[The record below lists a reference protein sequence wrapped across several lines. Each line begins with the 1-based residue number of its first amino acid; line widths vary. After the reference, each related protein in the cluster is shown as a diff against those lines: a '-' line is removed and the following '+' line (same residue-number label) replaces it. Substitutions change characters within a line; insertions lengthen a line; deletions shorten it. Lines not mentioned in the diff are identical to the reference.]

1 MNTITANG
9 KSEKG
14 HEFGTAPVF
23 LAAISTILGA
33 ILFLRFGYAV
43 GNVGLAGALGV
54 ILIGHMITIPTAL
67 AVSEIATNQKVEG
80 GGEYFIISRSF
91 GRSIGGTIGIALYF
105 SQALSVAFYLI
116 AFAEAFKPAF
126 VWLNSFGWLPFQLAD
141 TRLVSVP
148 AGCLLLLLILKKGA
162 SLGVSLLW
170 GVSAIL
176 AASLASFFLGH
187 GTAADP
193 QVLPGTVFRPDSFQ
207 TVFAIC
213 FPAFT
218 GMTAGVGLSGD
229 LKNPRWS
236 IPAGTIS
243 ATLVGMVVYVAVVAK
258 LAASASPSDLS
269 TDQFIMAK
277 IAAWGPLVYLGLGA
291 ATLSSAIGSLM
302 IAPRT
307 LQALAKDGL
316 LPGEAVNG
324 LLAKGQG
331 AVNEPF
337 NATVVSGVLAL
348 GIILLGNI
356 DAVAQIISMFFMVT
370 YGALCGISFLEHFA
384 ANPSYRPAF
393 RTRWYLSLFG
403 AIMCFLMMLQMSP
416 LYAVLAIVA
425 MALLHLA
432 LSRSRASENSL
443 TAIFQGVLFQLTRH
457 LHMAAQ
463 KRYASTHAKDWRPSF
478 IMVSEDTFERIS
490 PLDFLRWVSY
500 RYGFSTLIH
509 YIPGRLTA
517 ETTKVSRQLLG
528 RLIEMT
534 ASSHASVFVDTVVSP
549 TYQTALAQMTQVAG
563 ISGLENNSV
572 LFEFPQ
578 DKPDSR
584 ERAVA
589 NCRIVSGLD
598 MNICILRSSARRFGY
613 RRQIHVW
620 ITREDEKNA
629 SLMILLA
636 FIIAGHPEWK
646 DSEISVFAS
655 FPVEEMEQQRE
666 KLSERILSERL
677 PISLKRL
684 RVTPFSGDDLF
695 ESQVVRAS
703 AEADL
708 VFLGF
713 DTDAFTENDGESFSS
728 FAGLH
733 DVLFVDARQ
742 EITIR

>member
-1 MNTITANG
+1 MEPCNDIQ
-9 KSEKG
+9 ERG
-14 HEFGTAPVF
+14 HDFGTAPVF

-43 GNVGLAGALGV
+43 GNVGLLGALGI
-54 ILIGHMITIPTAL
+54 ILIGHLITIPTAL
-67 AVSEIATNQKVEG
+67 AVAEIATNQKVEG

-105 SQALSVAFYLI
+105 SQALSVAFYMI
-116 AFAEAFKPAF
+116 AFAEAFKPVF
-126 VWLNSFGWLPFQLAD
+126 TWFNSTGWLPFQLVD

-148 AGCLLLLLILKKGA
+148 ASCLLICVILKKGA
-162 SLGVSLLW
+162 SLGVTLLW

-176 AASLASFFLGH
+176 AAALASFFLGA
-187 GTAADP
+187 GTPAAAAP
-193 QVLPGTVFRPDSFQ
+193 VLQTVPRPDNFQ

-229 LKNPRWS
+229 LRNPRWS
-236 IPAGTIS
+236 IPAGTVA
-243 ATLVGMVVYVAVVAK
+243 ATLVGMVVYVAVVLK
-258 LAASASPSDLS
+258 LAASAGAADLAA
-269 TDQFIMAK
+269 DQFIMAK
-277 IAAWGPLVYLGLGA
+277 IAAWGPLIYIGLGA
-291 ATLSSAIGSLM
+291 ATLSSAVGSLL

-307 LQALAKDGL
+307 LQALGRDAL
-316 LPGEAVNG
+316 LPGKSFNG
-324 LLAKGQG
+324 LMADGKGG
-331 AVNEPF
+331 CNEPF
-337 NATVVSGVLAL
+337 NATLFSGILAVA
-348 GIILLGNI
+348 IILLGDI

-370 YGALCGISFLEHFA
+370 YGSLCGISFLEHFA

-403 AIMCFLMMLQMSP
+403 AIMCFLMMFQMSP
-416 LYAVLAIVA
+416 LYALVAIIL
-425 MALLHLA
+425 MGLIHLA
-432 LSRSRASENSL
+432 LSRTRAPENSL

-463 KRYASTHAKDWRPSF
+463 KRYASTYAKDWRPSF
-478 IMVSEDTFERIS
+478 IMVSEDAFERIS
-490 PLDFLRWVSY
+490 ALDFLRWVSH

-509 YIPGRLTA
+509 FIPGRLTA
-517 ETTKVSRQLLG
+517 ETTRLSRQVLG

-534 ASSHASVFVDTVVSP
+534 ASSRAFVFVDTVVSP
-549 TYQTALAQMTQVAG
+549 TYETALAQMAQVAG

-578 DKPDSR
+578 DEPDSALQ
-584 ERAVA
+584 AVA

-598 MNICILRSSARRFGY
+598 MNICILRSSARRFGFH
-613 RRQIHVW
+613 RRLHVW
-620 ITREDEKNA
+620 LTQEDEDNA
-629 SLMILLA
+629 NLMILLS
-636 FIIAGHPEWK
+636 FIIAGHADWK
-646 DSEISVFAS
+646 DCEISVFAS
-655 FPVEEMEQQRE
+655 FPAAEMEKQRE
-666 KLSERILSERL
+666 KLAERIMSERL

-684 RVTPFSGDDLF
+684 KVTPFSGDDLF
-695 ESQVVRAS
+695 ENQVVRTSAS
-703 AEADL
+703 ADL
-708 VFLGF
+708 TLLGF
-713 DTDAFTENDGESFSS
+713 DAEEFIKNDGGLLSS

>member
-1 MNTITANG
+1 MSTANG
-9 KSEKG
+9 NHEKG
-14 HEFGTAPVF
+14 HDFGTAPVF
-23 LAAISTILGA
+23 LAAVSTILGA

-43 GNVGLAGALGV
+43 GSVGLMGALGI

-105 SQALSVAFYLI
+105 SQAVSVAFYML
-116 AFAEAFKPAF
+116 AFAEAFNPVFA
-126 VWLNSFGWLPFQLAD
+126 WINSTGLLPFQLAD
-141 TRLVSVP
+141 MRLVSVP
-148 AGCLLLLLILKKGA
+148 FSVLLIILILRKGA

-176 AASLASFFLGH
+176 GAALLSFFLGSPIEPAPPTIFGH
-187 GTAADP
+187 VAD
-193 QVLPGTVFRPDSFQ
+193 PDSFQ
-207 TVFAIC
+207 KVFAIC

-236 IPAGTIS
+236 IPAGTLL
-243 ATLVGMVVYVAVVAK
+243 ATVVGMGVYVAIVYK
-258 LAASASPSDLS
+258 MAASAMPADLVA
-269 TDQFIMAK
+269 DQFIMAK
-277 IAAWGPLVYLGLGA
+277 ISIWGPLIYFGLAA
-291 ATLSSAIGSLM
+291 ATISSAIGSLM

-307 LQALAKDGL
+307 LQALAKDRL
-316 LPGEAVNG
+316 LPGARVNDA
-324 LLAKGQG
+324 LASGKGQ
-331 AVNEPF
+331 VNEPY
-337 NATVVSGVLAL
+337 NATFVSGAIAIAIIML
-348 GIILLGNI
+348 GDIN
-356 DAVAQIISMFFMVT
+356 AVAQIISMFFMVT

-403 AIMCFLMMLQMSP
+403 AVMCFLMMFQMSP
-416 LYAVLAIVA
+416 LYAVIAIVL
-425 MALLHLA
+425 MTLLHLGLTRYA
-432 LSRSRASENSL
+432 AHDKSL

-463 KRYASTHAKDWRPSF
+463 KRYASAYAKDWRPSF
-478 IMVSEDTFERIS
+478 IMVAEDTLERIS
-490 PLDFLRWVSY
+490 ALDFLRWVSH

-509 YIPGRLTA
+509 YIPGNLSA
-517 ETTKVSRQLLG
+517 DTTNVSRRMLG

-534 ASSHASVFVDTVVSP
+534 AASRAAVFVDTVVSP
-549 TYQTALAQMTQVAG
+549 TYKTALAQMAQVAG

-572 LFEFPQ
+572 LFEIEQ
-578 DKPDSR
+578 DKPD
-584 ERAVA
+584 EAAKAVESCSMIA
-589 NCRIVSGLD
+589 GLD
-598 MNICILRSSARRFGY
+598 MNICVLRSSHRRFGY

-620 ITREDEKNA
+620 LTQEDDRNA
-629 SLMILLA
+629 RLMILLA
-636 FIIAGHPEWK
+636 FIIAGHPDWK

-655 FPVEEMEQQRE
+655 FPLEEIEKQRE
-666 KLSERILSERL
+666 QLRERILSERL

-695 ESQVVRAS
+695 ESQVVRTS
-703 AEADL
+703 EEADL
-708 VFLGF
+708 TMLGF
-713 DTDAFTENDGESFSS
+713 NADELARDNGDVLSS
-728 FAGLH
+728 FKGLH

-742 EITIR
+742 EIALR

>member
-1 MNTITANG
+1 MATTNG
-9 KSEKG
+9 SQERG
-14 HEFGTAPVF
+14 HDFGTAPVF

-43 GNVGLAGALGV
+43 GNVGLLGAFGI
-54 ILIGHMITIPTAL
+54 ILIGHMITVPTAL

-116 AFAEAFKPAF
+116 AFAEAFKPVF
-126 VWLNSFGWLPFQLAD
+126 VWLNSTGWLPFQFAD
-141 TRLVSVP
+141 ARLVSVP
-148 AGCLLLLLILKKGA
+148 AGCLLLLVILKKGA

-176 AASLASFFLGH
+176 VASLASFFFGH
-187 GTAADP
+187 STAAAAP
-193 QVLPGTVFRPDSFQ
+193 SILETVSRPDSFQ

-229 LKNPRWS
+229 LRNPRWS

-243 ATLVGMVVYVAVVAK
+243 ATLVGMVVYTAVVLK
-258 LAASASPSDLS
+258 LASSASSADLA

-277 IAAWGPLVYLGLGA
+277 IAAWGPLVYIGLGA
-291 ATLSSAIGSLM
+291 ATLSSAVGSLL

-316 LPGEAVNG
+316 LPGAGMNV
-324 LLAKGQG
+324 LLANGRGK
-331 AVNEPF
+331 VNEPF
-337 NATVVSGVLAL
+337 NATLVSGALAL
-348 GIILLGNI
+348 AVVLLGNI
-356 DAVAQIISMFFMVT
+356 DAVAKIISMFFMVT
-370 YGALCGISFLEHFA
+370 YGTLCGISFLEHFA

-393 RTRWYLSLFG
+393 RTRWYISLFG
-403 AIMCFLMMLQMSP
+403 AIMCFLMMFQMSP
-416 LYAVLAIVA
+416 LYAVVAIFMMV
-425 MALLHLA
+425 LIHLA
-432 LSRSRASENSL
+432 LSRSRAPDNSL

-490 PLDFLRWVSY
+490 ALDFLRWVSH

-534 ASSHASVFVDTVVSP
+534 ASNRASVFVDTVVSP
-549 TYQTALAQMTQVAG
+549 TYETALAQMAQVAG

-578 DKPDSR
+578 DRADSAA
-584 ERAVA
+584 RAVT
-589 NCRIVSGLD
+589 NCRIVAGLD
-598 MNICILRSSARRFGY
+598 MNICLLRSSARRFGDH
-613 RRQIHVW
+613 RQLHVW
-620 ITREDEKNA
+620 ITQDDEGNA

-636 FIIAGHPEWK
+636 FIIAGHSDWK
-646 DSEISVFAS
+646 GCEISVFAS
-655 FPVEEMEQQRE
+655 FPAAEMESQRE
-666 KLSERILSERL
+666 KLAERILSERL
-677 PISLKRL
+677 PISLKKL
-684 RVTPFSGDDLF
+684 KVIPFSGDDLF
-695 ESQVVRAS
+695 ESQVVRMS
-703 AEADL
+703 AAADL
-708 VFLGF
+708 TLLGF
-713 DTDAFTENDGESFSS
+713 DTEEFLKNDGALFSS